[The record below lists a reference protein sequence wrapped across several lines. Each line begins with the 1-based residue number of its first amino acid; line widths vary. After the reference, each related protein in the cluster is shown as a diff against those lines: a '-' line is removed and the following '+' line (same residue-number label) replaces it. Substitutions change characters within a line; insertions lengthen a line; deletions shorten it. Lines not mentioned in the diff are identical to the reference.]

1 MRRVLLMYGLF
12 EPSPR
17 HLDWLAGQ
25 VDEVVVAQD
34 EAHAI
39 EAARSAEVIFGH
51 RYLRQCLPG
60 ATRLRWVQST
70 AGGLDRLPC
79 RELAAQGVILTRVT
93 FTAPAI
99 ARHALTLAW
108 SFNRALPA
116 AWKLQSQGNWQNELP
131 WLPHP
136 RAAAVFGYGSIGQ
149 QLARLLQNDG
159 IDTHVV
165 TRSGRLPEGAPVP
178 SSIRTLTGAAA
189 LLPQVDWCFLA
200 LPDNAEAD
208 GLFDTAL
215 LRKLPAH
222 AVLVNVGRGRSVVT
236 PDLCA
241 VLASGHLGGAG
252 LDVVHPLPAGPND
265 PLWKTPRLVLTPHVA
280 AHYAERPAQMEAF
293 AESQLV
299 RYLAGQPLENRADF
313 PG

>member
-1 MRRVLLMYGLF
+1 MRRLLLMYGLF
-12 EPSPR
+12 EPSQR

-25 VDEVVVAQD
+25 VDDVVVAQD

-39 EAARSAEVIFGH
+39 EAARTAEVIFGH
-51 RYLRQCLPG
+51 RFLRQCLPSAG
-60 ATRLRWVQST
+60 QLRWVQTT

-79 RELAAQGVILTRVT
+79 RELAAQEVILTRVT

-116 AWKLQSQGNWQNELP
+116 AWKQQSEGSWQNDLP

-136 RAAAVFGYGSIGQ
+136 QAAAVFGYGSIGQ
-149 QLARLLQNDG
+149 QLARLLQNEG
-159 IDTHVV
+159 IEAHVV
-165 TRSGRLPEGAPVP
+165 TRSGRLPEGAQPP
-178 SSIRTLTGAAA
+178 TSLQSLSQAAT

-200 LPDNAEAD
+200 LPDNVEAD
-208 GLFDTAL
+208 GLFDAAL

-236 PDLCA
+236 ADLRE
-241 VLASGHLGGAG
+241 VLVSGHLGGAA
-252 LDVVHPLPAGPND
+252 LDVVHPLPAGPDD
-265 PLWKTPRLVLTPHVA
+265 PLWTTPRLVLTPHVA
-280 AHYAERPAQMEAF
+280 AHYAERPAHMEAF
-293 AESQLV
+293 AESQLA
-299 RYLAGQPLENRADF
+299 RYLSGKPLENRVDF
-313 PG
+313 SG